1 MFDILLGMRHPIAID
16 QGRRARA
23 ARELHNAR
31 VELDGKLSPDHP
43 SVPPWYGRRV
53 LAADDEF
60 GRAAGLVVQGE
71 RISWSAI
78 DALTELAMYGMLAH
92 RLLSHDGEVDPNC
105 ARCAQSTAWQASLL
119 ERTFERNEGAGRL
132 RDSVCAELSRLLPS
146 RPMDLRFGPADQ
158 DGDIVG
164 RAREAG

>member
-1 MFDILLGMRHPIAID
+1 MRHPIALD
-16 QGRRARA
+16 HGRRARA
-23 ARELHNAR
+23 AHELHNAR
-31 VELDGKLSPDHP
+31 VELDGRLSPDHP

-78 DALTELAMYGMLAH
+78 DAMAELAMYGTLAH
-92 RLLSHDGEVDPNC
+92 RWLTHNGEVDPSC

-119 ERTFERNEGAGRL
+119 ERTFERSEATTAQL
-132 RDSVCAELSRLLPS
+132 RDALAAELATVLPA
-146 RPMDLRFGPADQ
+146 RPVDIRFGPGEPGSSQ
-158 DGDIVG
+158 RRGSTG
-164 RAREAG
+164 TAG